1 MRDFW
6 LIFQKVQALQTPLA
20 FQLQVFAHMFASVA
34 EEMGA
39 TMHRTA
45 FSPNIKERRDHSC
58 AVFDARGRMIAQ
70 AAHIPVHLGSM
81 PLSVSAALELFTN
94 DPAEPGDIVILNDPY
109 RGGTHLPDIT
119 TVSPIFVTEAGQT
132 ALFGYAATRAHHAD
146 VGGMSPGS
154 MPLST
159 EIYQEGIIIPPLKL
173 VRGGTMDEG
182 ILNLILS
189 NVRTPEERRG
199 DFAAQISAHRVGERR
214 VAELTKRYGLETL
227 LEMVEELLAYSA
239 RMTAA
244 RLRRIPEGVH
254 SFTDHLDGD
263 GQRTERIPI
272 TVAVSRESD
281 RLRFDFA
288 GTHPA
293 VDGNINAPVAVTM
306 SAVYYVARCLVGESV
321 PANSGMYDAIDV
333 HVPAGSILN
342 PDPPHAVAGGN
353 VETSQRVVDVVWG
366 ALAQVL
372 PDNVPAAGQG
382 TMNNLTMGGYDADRH
397 RPFAYYETMGG
408 GSGGGPTR
416 PGASGAHVAMSNTW
430 NTPIEAL
437 EFALPV
443 LVKRYEIRRGSGGD
457 GFHPGGDGLRRD
469 IRLLT
474 SAQVTVLAERR
485 RKPPYGIAGGEPG
498 RPGEDRVR
506 HEGEWRAIDAKAALR
521 LEAGDVISIASP
533 GGGGWGKAPAS

>member
-1 MRDFW
+1 
-6 LIFQKVQALQTPLA
+6 
-20 FQLQVFAHMFASVA
+20 MFTAVA

-58 AVFDARGRMIAQ
+58 AIFDARGRMIAQ

-81 PLSVSAALELFTN
+81 PLSVSAAMKIFAD
-94 DPAEPGDIVILNDPY
+94 DPAERGDIVILNDPY

-119 TVSPIFVTEAGQT
+119 TVSPIFVTQDGNST
-132 ALFGYAATRAHHAD
+132 LFGYAATRAHHAD

-159 EIYQEGIIIPPLKL
+159 EIFQEGIIIPPLKL
-173 VRGGTMDEG
+173 VRGGTMDES
-182 ILNLILS
+182 ILTLILS
-189 NVRTPEERRG
+189 NVRTSEERRG

-214 VAELTKRYGLETL
+214 IAELMQRYGLETL
-227 LEMVEELLAYSA
+227 LEMVAELLAYSA
-239 RMTAA
+239 RMTAV
-244 RLRRIPEGVH
+244 RLRQIPEGVH

-263 GQRTERIPI
+263 GQDAERIPI
-272 TVAVSRESD
+272 TVAVSRRHD

-288 GTHPA
+288 RTHPA
-293 VDGNINAPVAVTM
+293 VEGNINAPVAVTL
-306 SAVYYVARCLVGESV
+306 SAVYYVVRCLVGESV
-321 PANSGMYDAIDV
+321 PANSGMYEAIEV
-333 HVPAGSILN
+333 HVPPGSILN

-353 VETSQRVVDVVWG
+353 VETSQRVVDIVWG

-372 PDNVPAAGQG
+372 PDQVPAAGQG
-382 TMNNLTMGGYDADRH
+382 TMNNLTMGGYDAERD

-416 PGASGAHVAMSNTW
+416 SGASAAHVAMSNTW
-430 NTPIEAL
+430 NTPVEAL

-443 LVKRYEIRRGSGGD
+443 LVERYEIRRGSGGD
-457 GFHPGGDGLRRD
+457 GLHPGGDGLRRD

-474 SAQVTVLAERR
+474 PTQATVLAERR
-485 RKPPYGIAGGEPG
+485 RVAPYGAAGGEPG
-498 RPGEDRVR
+498 LPGEDRVR
-506 HEGEWRAIDAKAALR
+506 HGGEWRSIGAKAALR
-521 LEAGDVISIASP
+521 LDPGDVISISSP

>member
-1 MRDFW
+1 
-6 LIFQKVQALQTPLA
+6 
-20 FQLQVFAHMFASVA
+20 MFASVA

-58 AVFDARGRMIAQ
+58 AIFDGRGRMIAQ

-81 PLSVSAALELFTN
+81 PLSVSAAMEIFSR
-94 DPAEPGDIVILNDPY
+94 DPAKAGDIVILNDPY

-119 TVSPIFVTEAGQT
+119 TVSPIFVADGRNST
-132 ALFGYAATRAHHAD
+132 LFGYAATRAHHAD

-173 VRGGTMDEG
+173 VRAGTVDEDLLAV
-182 ILNLILS
+182 ILA

-214 VAELTKRYGLETL
+214 LAELAERYGLETL
-227 LEMVEELLAYSA
+227 LEMVAELLAYSA
-239 RMTAA
+239 RMTGA
-244 RLRRIPEGVH
+244 RLRQIPEGVY
-254 SFTDHLDGD
+254 SFTDYLDGD
-263 GQRTERIPI
+263 GQGAEQIPI
-272 TVAVSRESD
+272 TVAVSRVD
-281 RLRFDFA
+281 DTLRFDFT
-288 GTHPA
+288 GTHPS
-293 VDGNINAPVAVTM
+293 VDGNVNAPIAVTL
-306 SAVYYVARCLVGESV
+306 SAVYYVVRCLVSESV
-321 PANSGMYDAIDV
+321 PANSGMYDAVKV
-333 HVPAGSILN
+333 HVPEGTVLN
-342 PDPPHAVAGGN
+342 PDAPHAVAGGN
-353 VETSQRVVDVVWG
+353 VETSQRVVDAVWG

-372 PDNVPAAGQG
+372 PDQVPAAGQG
-382 TMNNLTMGGYDADRH
+382 TMNNLTIGGHDAERD

-416 PGASGAHVAMSNTW
+416 PGATGAHVAMSNTW
-430 NTPIEAL
+430 NTPVEAL

-443 LVKRYEIRRGSGGD
+443 LVERYEIRRGSGG
-457 GFHPGGDGLRRD
+457 GGLHPGGDGLRRD
-469 IRLLT
+469 IRVLT

-485 RKPPYGIAGGEPG
+485 RVAPYGTAGGEPG
-498 RPGEDRVR
+498 QCGQDRLR
-506 HEGEWRAIDAKAALR
+506 RDGEWRTVGAKATLS
-521 LEAGDVISIASP
+521 LHAGDVISIGSP